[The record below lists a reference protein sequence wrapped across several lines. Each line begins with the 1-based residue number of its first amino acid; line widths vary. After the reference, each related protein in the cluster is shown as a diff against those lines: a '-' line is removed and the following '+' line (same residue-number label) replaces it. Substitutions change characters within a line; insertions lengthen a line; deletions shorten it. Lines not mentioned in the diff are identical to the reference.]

1 MILIFYADVFLS
13 ILLLKYV
20 LFVKSMHNIHGNLFS
35 ALNLWYIFLKDEE
48 DGEDAV
54 PYRNSD
60 PMIGF
65 HTEKISL
72 KASDSMDSLYSG
84 QSSSSKPIEYGTRY

>member
-1 MILIFYADVFLS
+1 MTLIFYADGFLS

-20 LFVKSMHNIHGNLFS
+20 LFVKSMHTVNISMEISSLHLTSDMF
-35 ALNLWYIFLKDEE
+35 FLKDEE
-48 DGEDAV
+48 DGETTL

-60 PMIGF
+60 PVIGS
-65 HTEKISL
+65 HTEKVSL

-84 QSSSSKPIEYGTRY
+84 QSSSSKPTE

>member
-1 MILIFYADVFLS
+1 MTLIFYADVFLS

-20 LFVKSMHNIHGNLFS
+20 SFVKSMHTVNISKEISSLHLTS
-35 ALNLWYIFLKDEE
+35 DVFLKDEE
-48 DGEDAV
+48 DGEDTL

-60 PMIGF
+60 PMIGS

-72 KASDSMDSLYSG
+72 EASDSMDSLYSG
-84 QSSSSKPIEYGTRY
+84 RSSSSKATE